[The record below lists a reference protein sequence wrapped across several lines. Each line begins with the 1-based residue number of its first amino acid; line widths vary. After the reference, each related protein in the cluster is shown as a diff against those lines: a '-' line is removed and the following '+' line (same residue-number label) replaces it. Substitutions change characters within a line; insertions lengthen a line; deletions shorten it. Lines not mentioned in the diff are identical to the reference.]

1 VGSAISLDIRLRDYL
16 SNRFLKKEALRN
28 KSIIYKSLLK
38 YDYNN
43 FTLDVLEYCEP
54 NMLIRREQHYI
65 DMLKPEYNICLIA
78 GSGLGTKDSS
88 ETLLKFT
95 RRKFSP
101 EALINFKVAKA
112 GKIPSPLTKIN
123 QLLATGHITTIV
135 NIKDESIK
143 VYNSVRTAAKAI
155 GVSHPT
161 LLDYINNKKL
171 LKDTYLI
178 SRKKEKLKMHMF
190 NYIWTNGRYSSIGR
204 TIVCGIIC
212 SLFEPGYPPIFTD
225 INILIIILIIIKI
238 ARVV

>member
-1 VGSAISLDIRLRDYL
+1 MDINKNINIIPIKSYFSPYLYKEHIREENKSKSGIYWWNNLITSKSYVGSAISLDIRLRDYL

-43 FTLDVLEYCEP
+43 YTLDVLEYCEP

-78 GSGLGTKDSS
+78 GSRLGTKHSS

-101 EALINFKVAKA
+101 EALINLKVAKA

-123 QLLATGHITTIV
+123 QLLATGHIPTIV

-178 SRKKEKLKMHMF
+178 SRKKRE
-190 NYIWTNGRYSSIGR
+190 
-204 TIVCGIIC
+204 
-212 SLFEPGYPPIFTD
+212 
-225 INILIIILIIIKI
+225 IKDAHI
-238 ARVV
+238 